1 MGKLTK
7 QRLQQILDFSSSVED
22 CITVAWE
29 MMNNCNL
36 KPPQKPII
44 KNDMTSEEAL
54 AYANNLAF
62 YEKQRQD
69 WMNKELEIRE
79 IAKGNKKVLRN
90 FIEDQAGIFNV
101 PEQYRDKLCSK
112 VWDMTHSYGYCAYY
126 QKLCELIEIFE

>member
-1 MGKLTK
+1 MEKLTK
-7 QRLQQILDFSSSVED
+7 QRLQQILDSSSSVED
-22 CITVAWE
+22 CISVAWK
-29 MMNNCNL
+29 MINKSNP

-44 KNDMTSEEAL
+44 KKDMNSEEAL

-69 WMNKELEIRE
+69 WLNKELEFRGIRND
-79 IAKGNKKVLRN
+79 NKKVLRD

-112 VWDMTHSYGYCAYY
+112 GWDMTHSYGYCAYY